1 MEFLYFSQ
9 GKAHNY
15 YTYLK
20 KGSKLTGHQAVRI
33 RAMSWWKK
41 STIGGVVALTSRREK
56 MISIYQK
63 NTKLQIPR
71 IKLRGFT
78 VTVTASGWFNLK
90 SNNVDAIE
98 TRRQSGHYKSALE
111 AEMISRMSI
120 FHKIFVEKKRN
131 WSICLTKSFFNSVNK
146 KIHNKYDRED
156 RGHK

>member
-56 MISIYQK
+56 MIRIYK
-63 NTKLQIPR
+63 K
-71 IKLRGFT
+71 
-78 VTVTASGWFNLK
+78 
-90 SNNVDAIE
+90 
-98 TRRQSGHYKSALE
+98 TRSYKSPE
-111 AEMISRMSI
+111 
-120 FHKIFVEKKRN
+120 
-131 WSICLTKSFFNSVNK
+131 
-146 KIHNKYDRED
+146 
-156 RGHK
+156 